1 MLPLLITP
9 QVQDHFRRNY
19 LQGLLAND
27 LQPRV
32 RRMMSCFTGGI
43 LPMPTDEINAAWSQL
58 PNGTID
64 IMPMSLKTGMIFLRA
79 PPPTP
84 TDAGFAIDGS
94 STASQS
100 TSHSRSHDDGSL
112 LVYDMDSPTPDVV
125 AFKALEEF
133 ATDTLHLVDG
143 YPECPAQQD
152 EETQETN
159 GDAGENSLPSNDS
172 SSVVSDPESILSSP
186 SESSTPATKFHE
198 MVNSGIADYR
208 GRGLDPFVES
218 IVISGVETIQSASLV
233 SSSAHAIIKKITK
246 TSYMEGKRLEKALR
260 VAAMEMFRQHWK
272 PDGDWVEV
280 SSTSPNHS
288 SLTLRGVNKA
298 GFMGSLFNARVATA
312 EDIALCLSLL
322 LEGDKHFDRLCAMHA
337 ILVQANDKLC
347 KSRNLPALMR
357 LKENITAKD
366 PESGKYVWATTPH
379 SDAILKDMLDTIE
392 GWLATQTLKRVRYR
406 ESAMNRTISRGA
418 IGPRLRSGAEQC
430 N

>member
-1 MLPLLITP
+1 
-9 QVQDHFRRNY
+9 
-19 LQGLLAND
+19 
-27 LQPRV
+27 
-32 RRMMSCFTGGI
+32 
-43 LPMPTDEINAAWSQL
+43 MPTDEISAAWSQL

-84 TDAGFAIDGS
+84 TDSGFAIDGS
-94 STASQS
+94 STTNQS
-100 TSHSRSHDDGSL
+100 TSHSRSYDDGSP
-112 LVYDMDSPTPDVV
+112 LVYDMDSPGPDVV
-125 AFKALEEF
+125 AFKALEES
-133 ATDTLHLVDG
+133 TDTIHPVKG
-143 YPECPAQQD
+143 FPGCPTQQD
-152 EETQETN
+152 EEAQETN
-159 GDAGENSLPSNDS
+159 KDAGENSLLSQDS
-172 SSVVSDPESILSSP
+172 ASVVSDPESILSSP
-186 SESSTPATKFHE
+186 SESPIPATKFHE
-198 MVNSGIADYR
+198 MVDRGIADYR

-233 SSSAHAIIKKITK
+233 SNSAHAIIKKITK
-246 TSYMEGKRLEKALR
+246 ASYMEGKRLEKALR

-337 ILVQANDKLC
+337 VLIQANDKLC
-347 KSRNLPALMR
+347 KSRNLPALMH
-357 LKENITAKD
+357 LKENITTKD
-366 PESGKYVWATTPH
+366 PESGEYVWATSPH

-392 GWLATQTLKRVRYR
+392 GWVASQALKRVRYR
-406 ESAMNRTISRGA
+406 ASAMNRIIPRSA
-418 IGPRLRSGAEQC
+418 IGPRLRSGAEQY